1 MSKKR
6 TVRLTETEMV
16 DLIERIVNEVKRE
29 KRSAIRESVKNKR
42 KSRRPV
48 SRRR

>member
-29 KRSAIRESVKNKR
+29 KRSAIRESVKRKR
-42 KSRRPV
+42 NSRRPV